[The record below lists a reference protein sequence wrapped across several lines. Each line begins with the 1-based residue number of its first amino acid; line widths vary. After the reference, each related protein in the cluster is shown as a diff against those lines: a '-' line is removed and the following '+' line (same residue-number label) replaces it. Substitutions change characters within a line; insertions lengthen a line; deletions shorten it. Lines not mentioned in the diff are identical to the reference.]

1 MPLDISG
8 EVVEIKDIAKKY
20 YISVDA
26 LRRLLTSRQ
35 VEGYIAIGDCLVSQT
50 KLQMIASK
58 LKEVKKLSDAIN
70 LIEGNGIMYPY
81 EVLKKLG
88 YK

>member
-1 MPLDISG
+1 L
-8 EVVEIKDIAKKY
+8 KDI
-20 YISVDA
+20 
-26 LRRLLTSRQ
+26 L
-35 VEGYIAIGDCLVSQT
+35 AIGDCLVSQT

-88 YK
+88 YNVRWTGLSVDDSTIELES